1 MGSLKQGSQRGL
13 STSADLLMSFLLVRG
28 IGVKGVAFVAE
39 ILWEWKK
46 ERIFLGS
53 STSSR
58 GLWNKMFMGWVSASL
73 CRFHWISG
81 PLSFQL
87 LFFLGWQPRP
97 VKLCRHFSGFLLFI
111 FLWCLCGPVEIMY
124 TFFKVLLRSIQG
136 LLSNN
141 PASAIDSDSSLIFG
155 FSL

>member
-87 LFFLGWQPRP
+87 LFFGVATTP
-97 VKLCRHFSGFLLFI
+97 HEIIYAFFGI
-111 FLWCLCGPVEIMY
+111 FFFWCLCGPVEIMY